1 MSIRDIIAAALSN
14 EPVQMQKA
22 FDEEISGR
30 VSAALEAKYA
40 EMSEAKVKEEDEV
53 EDDAD
58 DDEDEDEME
67 EDDEEVV
74 GEMKKLHASNCG
86 KMEMYKKVHE
96 KYGTP
101 KDKFEGLYAQ
111 YCK

>member
-30 VSAALEAKYA
+30 VSAALESKYA

-53 EDDAD
+53 EDDAEEKDD
-58 DDEDEDEME
+58 DDEEEEEEDEE
-67 EDDEEVV
+67 
-74 GEMKKLHASNCG
+74 
-86 KMEMYKKVHE
+86 
-96 KYGTP
+96 
-101 KDKFEGLYAQ
+101 
-111 YCK
+111 